1 MKRKGGSLARPLTDG
16 EKAMAVTLYGDA
28 IDLTQVE
35 LRRRKWFPFQP
46 RGVVMAPCGHIHFH
60 PRTDV
65 WSDDFSKDT
74 LSLQGLLIHEL
85 CHVWQWQ
92 QGIFLPL
99 RRHPFCRYDYV
110 LEPGKPFDRYGLE
123 QQGEIVRHA
132 FLLMRG
138 AALPDRPPL
147 AAYRAV
153 LPFQQTR

>member
-1 MKRKGGSLARPLTDG
+1 VKRKGGSLARLLTDG
-16 EKAMAVTLYGDA
+16 EKAMADTLYGDA
-28 IDLTQVE
+28 IDLNQVE

-65 WSDDFSKDT
+65 WSDDFSQDT

-138 AALPDRPPL
+138 VALPDRPPL